1 MSTAEK
7 LCLLAAFVFFM
18 TGLITGIWKYVCM
31 ARSEKATTP
40 RYVNVAHQASLMYS
54 FAALLLGWF
63 ASYSVFPEW
72 LNTLSAASA
81 LLFFALAIGS
91 YILHGVLKDTTNQ
104 LRKPHKMG
112 AWTLPPALMV
122 IFMVLLII
130 AEVGGSAVLGVGAML
145 AVW

>member
-1 MSTAEK
+1 
-7 LCLLAAFVFFM
+7 M
-18 TGLITGIWKYVCM
+18 T
-31 ARSEKATTP
+31 RSEKAATP

-63 ASYSVFPEW
+63 ASYSLFPEW
-72 LNTLSAASA
+72 INTLSAAAA

-91 YILHGVLKDTTNQ
+91 YILHGVLRDTSNQ

-112 AWTLPPALMV
+112 GWTLPPALMV
-122 IFMVLLII
+122 IFMVLLIV
-130 AEVGGSAVLGVGAML
+130 AEVGGSAVLGVGALL